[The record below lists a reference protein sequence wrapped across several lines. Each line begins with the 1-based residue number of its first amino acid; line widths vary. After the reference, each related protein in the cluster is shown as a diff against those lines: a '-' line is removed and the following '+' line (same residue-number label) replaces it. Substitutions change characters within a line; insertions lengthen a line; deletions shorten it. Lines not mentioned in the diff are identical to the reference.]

1 MGLASIIESL
11 NITFNCNCF
20 KNSYNDTKDRL
31 VSEGKKFN
39 IIVLPVQKSF
49 ELTDI
54 FPQTNHVETWNTF
67 IVGKNKNYILSNIYD
82 LNIKNID
89 EILNNQGHNILPDE
103 LIDFLNNIWDH
114 TLTGF
119 SMQFFII
126 IKSITYLCNSFPLQT
141 NIKQNIGAVLFIRQ
155 VRNLNATEFSKIS

>member
-20 KNSYNDTKDRL
+20 KNSYSDAKDRL
-31 VSEGKKFN
+31 ISEGKKFN

-67 IVGKNKNYILSNIYD
+67 IVGKNKNYILANTYD
-82 LNIKNID
+82 LNIKNTD

-114 TLTGF
+114 TLAGF

-155 VRNLNATEFSKIS
+155 VRNLNATEFSKIN